1 MLKLSIV
8 TVTRSRPQLLA
19 RAIASLTAQYSQD
32 FEWIVVNDGE
42 DLATKKIICDAD
54 ICFPYTY
61 LGMAHPYRGFAL
73 AYGRNRG
80 LTIATG
86 DVVTYLDD
94 DNIFKPNF
102 VAQTLA
108 LFENNPQVSYSMP
121 IQQRRRDVV
130 RDGAIVSSGKEFF
143 SPTLDCTIEQ
153 LIRHEQLIDSN
164 GFAHRNNRDLSLM
177 WNPDLKIYVDYDF
190 LLKCINQWD
199 RSRFRINPVILVD
212 YVQTNQG
219 IIGSSNY
226 RQWAEELEWI
236 ISHEQSYPCLNA
248 MDIQTL
254 DRLKNEY
261 LCRHQKIN
269 NIKAF
274 ALLNESDK

>member
-8 TVTRSRPQLLA
+8 TVTRSRPQQLA
-19 RAIASLTAQYSQD
+19 RAIASLKAQSSQD

-42 DLATKKIICDAD
+42 DVATKRIISDVD
-54 ICFPYTY
+54 IHFPCTY
-61 LGMAHPYRGFAL
+61 LGMAHPDKGFAL
-73 AYGRNRG
+73 AFGRNRG
-80 LTIATG
+80 LTVATG

-94 DNIFKPNF
+94 DNTFKPDF
-102 VAQTLA
+102 VAETLA
-108 LFENNPQVSYSMP
+108 LFERNPQMSYSMP

-130 RDGAIVSSGKEFF
+130 RDGASVSRGKEFF

-164 GFAHRNNRDLSLM
+164 GFAHRNSRDLSLM
-177 WNPDLKIYVDYDF
+177 WNPDLKVYLDYDF

-199 RSRFRINPVILVD
+199 RSRFRIDPVILVD

-219 IIGSSNY
+219 VIGSSNY

-236 ISHEQSYPCLNA
+236 INHKRSYPCLNA
-248 MDIQTL
+248 MDIQIL

-274 ALLNESDK
+274 ALLG

>member
-19 RAIASLTAQYSQD
+19 RAIASLKAQSSQG

-42 DLATKKIICDAD
+42 DVATKKIICDAD

-61 LGMAHPYRGFAL
+61 LGMAHPNKGFAL

-80 LTIATG
+80 LTVATG

-94 DNIFKPNF
+94 DNTFKPDF
-102 VAQTLA
+102 VAETLD
-108 LFENNPQVSYSMP
+108 LFERNPQVSYSMP
-121 IQQRRRDVV
+121 IQQRRRDAVQ
-130 RDGAIVSSGKEFF
+130 DGTIVSSGKEFF

-177 WNPDLKIYVDYDF
+177 WNPDLRIYIDYEF
-190 LLKCINQWD
+190 LLRCKYIC
-199 RSRFRINPVILVD
+199 
-212 YVQTNQG
+212 
-219 IIGSSNY
+219 
-226 RQWAEELEWI
+226 E
-236 ISHEQSYPCLNA
+236 
-248 MDIQTL
+248 
-254 DRLKNEY
+254 
-261 LCRHQKIN
+261 
-269 NIKAF
+269 NIYTT
-274 ALLNESDK
+274 

>member
-19 RAIASLTAQYSQD
+19 RAIASLKAQSSQG

-42 DLATKKIICDAD
+42 DVATKKIICDAD

-61 LGMAHPYRGFAL
+61 LGMAHPNKGFAL

-80 LTIATG
+80 LTVATG

-94 DNIFKPNF
+94 DNTFKPDF
-102 VAQTLA
+102 VAETLD
-108 LFENNPQVSYSMP
+108 LFERNPQVSYSMP
-121 IQQRRRDVV
+121 IQQRRRDAVQ
-130 RDGAIVSSGKEFF
+130 DGTIVSSGKEFF

-177 WNPDLKIYVDYDF
+177 WNPDLRIYIDYEF
-190 LLKCINQWD
+190 LLRCISHWG
-199 RSRFRINPVILVD
+199 RSSFKLNPAVIVD
-212 YVQTNQG
+212 YVQTNLG

-226 RQWAEELEWI
+226 QDWTNEIDWI
-236 ISHEQSYPCLNA
+236 VNHRESYTCLNDL
-248 MDIQTL
+248 DIHAL
-254 DRLKNEY
+254 NRLKDEY
-261 LCRHQKIN
+261 RSRHQKIES
-269 NIKAF
+269 IKAF
-274 ALLNESDK
+274 TLLS